1 MNLLFDGR
9 LRVQRGIIKRVG
21 FVLLLVMAARV
32 NAYTFQATLN
42 DAVVDQIFTGETL
55 KFKWDFASFEGG
67 AGAVRVCE
75 TLPGGSYCR
84 GLDSGYDVEWWHT
97 ADHIEEFECFFT
109 SGDKDEVVCNTSDE
123 NLALVGNVL
132 YAWDFVASGN
142 YYATIGFKVDE
153 VFDGYFY
160 EINGLNSDS
169 GWSFFEASNDIPG
182 IYKYTIT
189 PCKYVALESETLL
202 NEYWQGQGGGGGF
215 FEGVMERATCAAST
229 NPSDSIEISVEV
241 KNRLPTIS
249 NFSITNPASSYHS
262 NSNIQ
267 LGATITDPEGLAVV
281 VDFGY
286 KISGSTAVVSIG
298 GSVTGSSAIGVL
310 NNPPSG
316 HESMTFYVRAQDN
329 YMGSDWTEWTEG
341 PTIVVNDPPPIPQ
354 LIQPSNVTDFAYSDL
369 ITFSALIPDVDEG
382 SISDVQFC
390 YSLSQDKSSPVCFE
404 TLHID
409 DLPDQTLVSVAC
421 LPDCIYMI
429 FAPRLPGEYSVSRQW
444 QSVVANIPHY
454 PTNYWIFVIATD
466 NNGASTE
473 SGEPSLIRVSTNQPP
488 DVSLVSPTNGDQFV
502 LQDYTQGILLSAAAS
517 DPDGDGIQSVS
528 FIVEG
533 ESIGDGQLN
542 ASTGLYE
549 AHWVP
554 PLSAGGD
561 YQIYALA
568 KDDLEVPFQ
577 AQHPSAEIIISL
589 LVDPAAPALLINDS
603 SVPADTASPNLNL
616 TWQSVNAA
624 NLGYRL
630 WGATDSATDSA
641 AFVEAGYFDS
651 LATAATYPVPA
662 SGLYRFKL
670 QACGNL
676 VTGSEVCSDYSNE
689 VAITVDMPVPAVPTL
704 SVSLPDFEGQP
715 VTQNYGDYELS
726 WQANPTGD
734 DVVRYEVQQK
744 LGALDS
750 SEPWMDLVR
759 SNVLSTVEAFVAQP
773 VSEYGS
779 YSHQVRACNDYE
791 QCSEWAQISTQ
802 VVSPWLDAAQLECDD
817 TCIQLEGIALDPKGT
832 VTITAIHNNATL
844 GTYSGA
850 LAQISWTSANHFS
863 VDITNTSVRSALFDQ
878 LGIVIKYSNPNGAT
892 FSITL
897 SGDDANSYVNLI
909 ESAPIEYNGTIYV
922 GVGNDLHALVQETG
936 QEVLGWPFTTGG
948 EIKSTPAIDHTDGA
962 ILVGSTDD
970 YLYAVHPA
978 GNQKWAFLTGSD
990 IVSSP
995 VLDLDDDGRTLAFV
1009 GSMDGN
1015 LYAVDAQEG
1024 TAVWVF
1030 PAGAPIAD
1038 SPVLSGGGW
1047 IYVTT
1052 QDGYIHAVGR
1062 GDLGPDV
1069 LVWESQDDSLLTEAW
1084 DLTGWIPFGTQETDF
1099 ARSVRVFDLLVQPP
1113 LNYDREI
1120 ITFWTYALTIRIG
1133 TEEIVD
1139 AFLNSDTGL
1148 GEFPLSLSDSEFIDL
1163 LYHRAFFDYDGSE
1176 PPLHYAGVEY
1186 LTDDLITLLA
1196 EGASRATVAML
1207 FAGSE
1212 EYVDATKNASALL
1225 FDLFYVQNFDWVP
1238 VPEDCPEAE
1247 IQEEDFVR
1255 DCDNDLLP
1263 DWWEIVYFNNLESQR
1278 GEESGDI
1285 SGGVSWDA
1293 DGDGIS
1299 NVDAYLGSEN
1309 PCAGE
1314 CLSVEI
1320 PPAAEVGTVPPVDS
1334 DSESI
1339 AVVAGQ
1345 FRVNESGAATYSVPI
1360 NVVPGIAGVTPSLS
1374 LNYSSFSGNGLLGL
1388 GWSVGGVSSIGRCP
1402 QNLAI
1407 DGAYRAID
1415 YSENDRFC
1423 YNGQR
1428 LVAVNGGSYGALGTV
1443 YRTEIDANVEVVSVG
1458 GILGEPD
1465 HFEVYAKD
1473 GSVSFFGQS
1482 QDSKF
1487 TVDNGAHV
1495 LSWSINRFED
1505 SVGNPIAFHYLYDD
1519 NGQRIDS
1526 IEYAYNGSY
1535 LSRVDFVYGEDR
1547 PDVATKY
1554 FRGEATVYNQ
1564 RLDAIEVVNNGSVI
1578 KSYRLSYL
1586 QPASG
1591 EVMEMSR
1598 LVQLDEC
1605 TDSSSSANCVQPTV
1619 FEWSLPPKRMSN
1631 SYFDYSSP
1639 NFVTEGSIFGQAA
1652 DINGDGLQDFVWR
1665 ACNCYDDPDA
1675 NPRYYIFGAI
1685 SDGEKL
1691 IPLADDS
1698 FELGHDYGEDWH
1710 LLDYNGD
1717 GLTDII
1723 SLRNSTWQVA
1733 LSDGAG
1739 YPARL
1744 GSNANYIDTGISN
1757 NTISHVSIVDIN
1769 SDGLSDFVYRTD
1781 DGAMRYRLMMETV
1794 VGSVVE
1800 RHFDSSGQI
1809 LVADTTD
1816 DKKMSFLDVN
1826 GDGLLD
1832 YMSQEKVLLED
1843 QPAPDF
1849 FLYYDFYLYAN
1860 INNGD
1865 GSYTKE
1871 LIFQDVQLGKYGLKR
1886 ELIKYLDIN
1895 QDGNT
1900 DLMIP
1905 FGYGDDDDTRY
1916 LWYIY
1921 LYDGEV
1927 FKEVAVVDQ
1936 SGNVLPD
1943 FAEGAGPG
1951 QLHLLDLNQDGYS
1964 DFILSNTNK
1973 LFTWDPVL
1981 EQFVFTETNTLYQEH
1996 NDYTF
2001 AILDITGDGH
2011 SDVIRFSVD
2020 DANTNDG
2027 VHYST
2032 RVYQVDAGGQ
2042 GTNVITNIKA
2052 GFGKQTEIQYKPFA
2066 DPNVYTPDVGD
2077 AVHQGINASWALN
2090 GEQTLGKTAG
2100 VVDLLS
2106 GGLLVSQVDKLVPV
2120 AGDAPNT
2127 VSSAINS
2134 MSYHYAGAKAQIDGR
2149 GHLGFRELSR
2159 IDHQSGVRTT
2169 TTYRQ
2174 DFPFIGTPLRT
2185 TSEVLVDNQYV
2196 LVGDSRSEYQF
2207 QAADYLTKSPPYR
2220 PVLGVSQEWGFD
2232 PYSGEVTLYVE
2243 TLNQAEDGSSSF
2255 DSFGNL
2261 ERVEVNTYGGAGG
2274 TEWVSSV
2281 VTASEYNDL
2290 TLGSDYSR
2298 RMGRLSHTE
2307 VSHSR
2312 PGTDPITREVDYSY
2326 YGSAPHIGLLKT
2338 QTSQAESSQPLIT
2351 GYEYDAVGNLLVT
2364 TVTAAA
2370 DKDGAQMQSRISAV
2384 EYDSDGRY
2392 VDKTYV
2398 QYGAAEGERYLSS
2411 EVLLR
2416 NNLGIATQ
2424 VRDAA
2429 GVVATIGV
2437 DGFGRSYYETASS
2450 GGYSSTTSYVGAGL
2464 SCPANAEYYV
2474 ETVDAEGAESFTC
2487 MDASGREIRTATLGF
2502 SGGNWYV
2509 KDTEYDSLGR
2519 IRFQSMPFELDYG
2532 ISGTASHW
2540 NTLSYDDALGRLT
2553 RTDYADGTF
2562 DRVEYIGLQVVA
2574 TNRLGQSSSSVKNT
2588 LGELTEV
2595 VDALEG
2601 KINYLY
2607 NAIGNVL
2614 ETKVTG
2620 TVLADGLSS
2629 SEISVLMEYNH
2640 QGQKTAMSDPD
2651 KGDWHYFY
2659 NGFGELVEQ
2668 NSANGHQTRMV
2679 YDVLGRM
2686 VSRVD
2691 YRDNS
2696 ATDEESNTVWNYD
2709 SAIMTDAS
2717 GTYYGVAWGALESV
2731 QHTNHYNDSSSTL
2744 SKTFA
2749 YDYLARPYTATT
2761 QIEGV
2766 DYVETTTYD
2775 QFGRVFQQFDAS
2787 GNFRGTRPVYND
2799 AGYVSAILDTAVV
2812 NYEQETYV
2820 HFDAMDALGNITAQT
2835 LGNGVTTTRYYDPFN
2850 GQLESIYSA
2859 ALGPLFNAQ
2868 DVSYDYDA
2876 LGNLTSRTNHLN
2888 RANDWQTETY
2898 CYDALNRLRNNQING
2913 ACEGEDK
2920 YSYDSFGN
2928 ITEKYDVGFYQYGS
2942 NAGPHAVTKIN
2953 GREYAYDA
2961 NGNLVT
2967 DTNHGRLDR
2976 SLDYTVFDKPYRI
2989 EKQAYS
2995 NEFWYGADRERY
3007 LRFDSDD
3014 TSTQKTTY
3022 VGNVEFINRDGV
3034 LSVKRRIAGQVID
3047 TAYLETNGEVAYREL
3062 HYLLKDH
3069 LGSVD
3074 LVLGEAIS
3082 TDDWQGQGMSF
3093 NPWGQRRAPDSLENL
3108 FASYSIAELFD
3119 VGGFDEVT
3127 TRGFTG
3133 HEMLD
3138 GTGFIHMNGRVYDP
3152 RLARFVSADSIIQAP
3167 GNTQSYNRY
3176 SYVFNNPLAYTDPS
3190 GHIGIGWAIA
3200 AVVGSVILGEVA
3212 DGERNPIYG
3221 IVGSM
3226 LGCFSGNIAL
3236 CAGTSFGSTY
3246 GQTHDFGAAA
3256 IAGHQS
3262 LMSGM
3267 LFGAIGDSFTGT
3279 GIMAENG
3286 VGHIAAHAVAGG
3298 FLAAAYGDSDDFGSA
3313 FLAAGVTKAFA
3324 PQIAKIDADVVGISI
3339 PRAIVA
3345 GMIGGTVSE
3354 ATGGKFANGAVA
3366 GAMAQMYN
3374 ADGGVVGEVAHETAS
3389 LVVPGYDLGV
3399 CAVGGGCS
3407 AGEIALGVVTI
3418 IPIAKGLAVGG
3429 KLIVKAFSKWG
3440 GVTKKV
3446 DYSSITNPKV
3456 VAEGKE
3462 FTLRQKQDALKLNRA
3477 ANGGDVRSDLSG
3489 TSLVKPQKSQR
3500 GVTPDPNEWQFDHIV
3515 PKSCGG
3521 TNCSSNLQILSRQE
3535 NRLKSNN

>member
-1 MNLLFDGR
+1 MLRFGFDKLVSSFGKAIQLLGVCLLFLMADKTFAYSVDGPT
-9 LRVQRGIIKRVG
+9 
-21 FVLLLVMAARV
+21 A
-32 NAYTFQATLN
+32 
-42 DAVVDQIFTGETL
+42 DIFIGDDFTIS
-55 KFKWDFASFEGG
+55 WDFSSFEGG
-67 AGAVRVCE
+67 EESFVEICKTSPGESNCSLVESELTRVIAPVE
-75 TLPGGSYCR
+75 DELMQWEDPERWFVESTL
-84 GLDSGYDVEWWHT
+84 
-97 ADHIEEFECFFT
+97 
-109 SGDKDEVVCNTSDE
+109 E
-123 NLALVGNVL
+123 NYWKTNPTK
-132 YAWDFVASGN
+132 YR
-142 YYATIGFKVDE
+142 
-153 VFDGYFY
+153 
-160 EINGLNSDS
+160 LNSS
-169 GWSFFEASNDIPG
+169 LYETNANQAGLYS
-182 IYKYTIT
+182 YKVT
-189 PCKYVALESETLL
+189 PCKILKSRFMTDYYFGVAVTYYVNGCELDDE
-202 NEYWQGQGGGGGF
+202 
-215 FEGVMERATCAAST
+215 AAQT
-229 NPSDSIEISVEV
+229 VQVNVQ
-241 KNRLPTIS
+241 NNLPIIS
-249 NFSITNPASSYHS
+249 NFVITNPASNYQS

-267 LGATITDPEGLAVV
+267 LGASITDPEDFSVA

-286 KISGSTAVVSIG
+286 KVSSSTAVVSIG
-298 GSVTGSSAIGVL
+298 GSVSGSTATGVL

-316 HESMTFYVRAQDN
+316 HETITFYVRAQDN
-329 YMGSDWTEWTEG
+329 YMGSGWTDWATG
-341 PTIVVNDPPPIPQ
+341 PTIVVNDPPNNPQ
-354 LIQPSNVTDFAYSDL
+354 LISPTNVTSFDYDEL
-369 ITFSALIPDVDEG
+369 ITFAASATDVG
-382 SISDVQFC
+382 SGTIGRMEFL
-390 YSLSQDKSSPVCFE
+390 YSLSQNKTSPVLFSS
-404 TLHID
+404 ISARNA
-409 DLPDQTLVSVAC
+409 Q
-421 LPDCIYMI
+421 
-429 FAPRLPGEYSVSRQW
+429 GEYSDNVQWRTVDPNFQASSVSVYVW
-444 QSVVANIPHY
+444 AKAYDNHNVSSESAVA
-454 PTNYWIFVIATD
+454 
-466 NNGASTE
+466 
-473 SGEPSLIRVSTNQPP
+473 LITINDNQPP
-488 DVSLVSPTNGDQFV
+488 NVSMVSPSNGDEFF
-502 LQDYTQGILLSAAAS
+502 LSELEGDILLSAAAS
-517 DPDGDGIQSVS
+517 DPDGDGIEAVT
-528 FIVEG
+528 FYVEG
-533 ESIGDGQLN
+533 ESIGLGGLN
-542 ASTGLYE
+542 QSNGRYE
-549 AHWVP
+549 LLWQF
-554 PLSAGGD
+554 SSNAGGEYRIKAVAED
-561 YQIYALA
+561 GEGLT
-568 KDDLEVPFQ
+568 
-577 AQHPSAEIIISL
+577 HPSAEITLNLQS
-589 LVDPAAPALLINDS
+589 DPGAPALTINGSATPPVTGLVALALDW
-603 SVPADTASPNLNL
+603 SVI
-616 TWQSVNAA
+616 NAA

-630 WGATDSATDSA
+630 WDVLTNTQVGSFNQATTSATYA
-641 AFVEAGYFDS
+641 
-651 LATAATYPVPA
+651 VPS
-662 SGLYRFKL
+662 SGVYRFKL

-676 VTGSEVCSDYSNE
+676 VSGSEVCGEFSNE
-689 VAITVDMPVPAVPTL
+689 VEITVQMPVPAAPLLSLTL
-704 SVSLPDFEGQP
+704 PSNNNGTATE
-715 VTQNYGDYELS
+715 NYGDYDLN
-726 WQANPTGD
+726 WNPNPVGD
-734 DVVRYEVQQK
+734 QVIRYEVEQK
-744 LGALDS
+744 LGGLDNSAAPWVALSRANEAS
-750 SEPWMDLVR
+750 STESFSD
-759 SNVLSTVEAFVAQP
+759 QP
-773 VSEYGS
+773 VTEYGS
-779 YSHQVRACNDYE
+779 YSYQVRACNVE
-791 QCSEWAQISTQ
+791 GCGEWGQLTTQ
-802 VVSPWLDAAQLECDD
+802 VISPWLNEAQLDCNDQ
-817 TCIQLEGIALDPKGT
+817 CLQLTGIALAPEGT
-832 VTITAIHNNATL
+832 VTLTAIHNNGLLATYL
-844 GTYSGA
+844 G
-850 LAQISWTSANHFS
+850 AQGQLSWMSQGEFS
-863 VDITNTSVRSALFDQ
+863 VDITATEVWSALFEHM
-878 LGIVIKYSNPNGAT
+878 GIVIKYSNPNGAI
-892 FSITL
+892 FSITM
-897 SGDDANSYVNLI
+897 SGDDASSYVNLI

-922 GVGNDLHALVQETG
+922 GVGNDLHALAQDTG
-936 QEVLGWPFTTGG
+936 EELLGWPFTTGG
-948 EIKSTPAIDHTDGA
+948 EIKSTPAIDHSDGA

-978 GNQKWAFLTGSD
+978 GNQKWALLTGGD

-995 VLDLDDDGRTLAFV
+995 VLDIDDEGRALAFV

-1015 LYAVDAQEG
+1015 LYAVDVQDG
-1024 TAVWVF
+1024 SVVWLF

-1038 SPVLSGGGW
+1038 SPVTAGGGW

-1052 QDGYIHAVGR
+1052 QDGWVQAVGR
-1062 GDLGPDV
+1062 GDLGSNV

-1084 DLTGWIPFGTQETDF
+1084 DLAGWIPFGTQETDF
-1099 ARSVRVFDLLVQPP
+1099 ARIARVFDLLVQPP

-1120 ITFWTYALTIRIG
+1120 ITFWTYALTLRIG
-1133 TEEIVD
+1133 IEEIVD

-1186 LTDDLITLLA
+1186 LTEDLITLLA
-1196 EGASRATVAML
+1196 EGASRATIAML

-1212 EYVDATKNASALL
+1212 EYVDATKNVSALL

-1247 IQEEDFVR
+1247 IQDEDFVR

-1263 DWWEIVYFNNLESQR
+1263 DWWEIVYFNSLESQR
-1278 GEESGDI
+1278 GEESGDL

-1314 CLSVEI
+1314 CLSVET
-1320 PPAAEVGTVPPVDS
+1320 PPAAVVGTVPPVDS

-1360 NVVPGIAGVTPSLS
+1360 SVVPGIAGVTPSLS
-1374 LNYSSFSGNGLLGL
+1374 LNYSSFSGNGLAGL
-1388 GWSVGGVSSIGRCP
+1388 GWSVGGISSIGRCP

-1407 DGAYRAID
+1407 DGAHRAID

-1428 LVAVNGGSYGALGTV
+1428 LVAANGGSYGALGTV
-1443 YRTEIDANVEVVSVG
+1443 YRTEIDANVEVVPVG

-1465 HFEVYAKD
+1465 YFEVYAKD

-1505 SVGNPIAFHYLYDD
+1505 SVGNPIAFHYLFDE

-1535 LSRVDFVYGEDR
+1535 LSRVDFVYGDDR

-1639 NFVTEGSIFGQAA
+1639 SFDTEGSIYGQAA

-1665 ACNCYDDPDA
+1665 GCNCYDDPEA

-1691 IPLADDS
+1691 IPFTDDS
-1698 FELGHDYGEDWH
+1698 FELGHDHGEDWH

-1733 LSDGAG
+1733 LSDGTS

-1744 GSNANYIDTGISN
+1744 GSSANYIDTGISSDN
-1757 NTISHVSIVDIN
+1757 IVEVSIVDIN
-1769 SDGLSDFVYRTD
+1769 SDGLQDFVYRTD
-1781 DGAMRYRLMMETV
+1781 DAAMRYRLMRETV
-1794 VGSVVE
+1794 VDGVVE
-1800 RHFDSSGQI
+1800 RVFDATENV

-1816 DKKMSFLDVN
+1816 DKKMSFVDVN

-1832 YMSQEKVLLED
+1832 YMSQEIFEVRDELGELPEIYGRLGFD
-1843 QPAPDF
+1843 H
-1849 FLYYDFYLYAN
+1849 YLYVN

-1865 GSYTKE
+1865 GSYTAQQVEQFFSFNVKE
-1871 LIFQDVQLGKYGLKR
+1871 FVPYSDGDNTGEPPNIFRPVKPIDTGLDR
-1886 ELIKYLDIN
+1886 SSISYVDIN
-1895 QDGNT
+1895 QDGYT
-1900 DLMIP
+1900 DLIVP
-1905 FGYGDDDDTRY
+1905 FWHVDLWANGGDYYEGEEYGVVRNEY
-1916 LWYIY
+1916 LRWYIY
-1921 LYDGEV
+1921 LNDGLG
-1927 FKEVAVVDQ
+1927 FNKVAVVDQ
-1936 SGNVLPD
+1936 DGTELPN
-1943 FAEGAGPG
+1943 FAEEATRG
-1951 QLHLLDLNQDGYS
+1951 QWHLLDLNQDGYS

-1973 LFTWDPVL
+1973 LFTWDPAL
-1981 EQFVFTETNTLYQEH
+1981 EQFVFTEINTLYQEGD
-1996 NDYTF
+1996 DYTF
-2001 AILDITGDGH
+2001 ATLDITGDGH

-2032 RVYQVDAGGQ
+2032 RVYQLDAGGQ

-2052 GFGKQTEIQYKPFA
+2052 GFGKQTDIQYKSFA
-2066 DPNVYTPDVGD
+2066 NPDVYSPDVGD
-2077 AVHQGINASWALN
+2077 AVHQGINAGWALN

-2100 VVDLLS
+2100 VIDLLS

-2127 VSSAINS
+2127 VSNAINS

-2196 LVGDSRSEYQF
+2196 LVGDSRSEYRF
-2207 QAADYLTKSPPYR
+2207 QAEDYLTKSPPYR

-2243 TLNQAEDGSSSF
+2243 TLNQEEDGSSSF
-2255 DSFGNL
+2255 DEFGNL

-2274 TEWVSSV
+2274 AEWVSSV
-2281 VTASEYNDL
+2281 VTVSEYNDL

-2312 PGTDPITREVDYSY
+2312 PGTDPIAREVDYSY
-2326 YGSAPHIGLLKT
+2326 YGSAPHIGLLKA

-2351 GYEYDAVGNLLVT
+2351 AYEYDAVGNLLVT

-2370 DKDGAQMQSRISAV
+2370 DKDGVQMQSRISAV

-2474 ETVDAEGAESFTC
+2474 EAVDAEGAESFTC

-2502 SGGNWYV
+2502 SGGSWYV

-2519 IRFQSMPFELDYG
+2519 IRFQSLPFELDYG
-2532 ISGTASHW
+2532 VSGTASHW

-2588 LGELTEV
+2588 LGELSEV
-2595 VDALEG
+2595 VDALDG
-2601 KINYLY
+2601 KINYVY

-2620 TVLADGLSS
+2620 TELADGLLS
-2629 SEISVLMEYNH
+2629 SEISVFMEYDH

-2651 KGDWHYFY
+2651 KGDWRYFY

-2686 VSRVD
+2686 VNRVD
-2691 YRDNS
+2691 YRNNS

-2717 GTYYGVAWGALESV
+2717 GTHYGVAWGALESV
-2731 QHTNHYNDSSSTL
+2731 QHTNHYGASSSTL

-2799 AGYVSAILDTAVV
+2799 AGYVSAILDAAVV

-2820 HFDAMDALGNITAQT
+2820 DFDAMDALGNITAQT
-2835 LGNGVTTTRYYDPFN
+2835 LGNGVTTTRYYDPLN
-2850 GQLESIYSA
+2850 GQLESIHSA
-2859 ALGPLFNAQ
+2859 ALGPLFDAQ

-2928 ITEKYDVGFYQYGS
+2928 ITEKYDVGRYQYGS
-2942 NAGPHAVTKIN
+2942 NAGPHAVTN
-2953 GREYAYDA
+2953 VGGREYAYDA

-2967 DTNHGRLDR
+2967 DTNLGSTDR
-2976 SLDYTVFDKPYRI
+2976 SLAYTVFDKPYQI
-2989 EKQAYS
+2989 EKGDYH
-2995 NEFWYGADRERY
+2995 NEFWYGSDRERY

-3014 TSTQKTTY
+3014 TGTQKTTY

-3074 LVLGEAIS
+3074 LVLGESITA
-3082 TDDWQGQGMSF
+3082 DDWQGQGMSF
-3093 NPWGQRRAPDSLENL
+3093 DPWGQRRAPDSLENL
-3108 FASYSIAELFD
+3108 FASYSVAELFD

-3152 RLARFVSADSIIQAP
+3152 HLARFVSADSIIQAP

-3190 GHIGIGWAIA
+3190 GNSATAWAIA

-3221 IVGSM
+3221 VVGSM
-3226 LGCFSGNIAL
+3226 LGCFAANPAL
-3236 CAGTSFGSTY
+3236 CAGTAFGSAY
-3246 GQTHDFGAAA
+3246 GQTHDVGVAYMAAA
-3256 IAGHQS
+3256 QS
-3262 LMSGM
+3262 LLQYGA
-3267 LFGAIGDSFTGT
+3267 FKAIGNALPVADTAGLFS
-3279 GIMAENG
+3279 
-3286 VGHIAAHAVAGG
+3286 VGRLKQISAHAFAGG
-3298 FLAAAYGDSDDFGSA
+3298 LMAAAFGDSSDFGPG
-3313 FLAAGVTKAFA
+3313 FFAAGVTKAFA
-3324 PQIAKIDADVVGISI
+3324 PGIAMIDADVVGISI
-3339 PRAIVA
+3339 PRAVVA
-3345 GMIGGTVSE
+3345 GMVGGTVSE

-3374 ADGGVVGEVAHETAS
+3374 ADGQKEMSRKQCVS
-3389 LVVPGYDLGV
+3389 N
-3399 CAVGGGCS
+3399 GGGCNFSVAENPNADGS
-3407 AGEIALGVVTI
+3407 APWYEFGSMSPGDEYALTVEMAAVAFGVD
-3418 IPIAKGLAVGG
+3418 P
-3429 KLIVKAFSKWG
+3429 KLI
-3440 GVTKKV
+3440 
-3446 DYSSITNPKV
+3446 SSIMYMETTH
-3456 VAEGKE
+3456 GYY
-3462 FTLRQKQDALKLNRA
+3462 DALFAPFDLNKSILPMNINVNYWGDAFGSREFLSNPHHNIWA
-3477 ANGGDVRSDLSG
+3477 GAKMLSSIQANMPNASIAQTATVYNNVNATRVSDYGARVSAIYSG
-3489 TSLVKPQKSQR
+3489 
-3500 GVTPDPNEWQFDHIV
+3500 N
-3515 PKSCGG
+3515 
-3521 TNCSSNLQILSRQE
+3521 
-3535 NRLKSNN
+3535 